1 MTSTRILLVDDYR
14 DALDMWGV
22 YLRSCGYDVVTAA
35 DGLQAV
41 DIAREQLPDLIILDL
56 DLPGISGYEVAR
68 RLRSGGPTAA
78 IPLIAAT
85 GFSQQKEIDEALKAG
100 FDVVLVKPCDPVQL
114 VGEIERILDERR
126 SAPVYRR
133 QGIRW

>member
-1 MTSTRILLVDDYR
+1 MTSIRILLVDDYR

-22 YLRSCGYDVVTAA
+22 YLRSCGYDVMTAA

-41 DIAREQLPDLIILDL
+41 EIARAQLPDLIILDL

-85 GFSQQKEIDEALKAG
+85 GFSQQKEIEAARESG
-100 FDVVLVKPCDPVQL
+100 FDVVLVKPCDPVRL
-114 VGEIERILDERR
+114 VGEIGRILEQDR
-126 SAPVYRR
+126 SAPAYR
-133 QGIRW
+133 Q